1 MRKIIFL
8 LSIIALNFSHITVID
23 AQEIQ
28 ENSTVRFG
36 VMKFLSRAEGVT
48 DKQAE
53 AIGDIFARMLANSES
68 IIVVERDRFEDLAK
82 EHQFAKSGR
91 FEDDEVIEL
100 GKLISCKYILL
111 GAVTNLIRKTS
122 TTNLWIVSE
131 TLQEVTAT
139 IDLRVVD
146 VETSKVIYTLS
157 ENGSSSEKGSGFNIY
172 GFQLNKNKDF
182 TGLEILAIS
191 EATAKS
197 VFKIR
202 EEFAN
207 EYVQVTNITS
217 TEITIN
223 AGENWGLTPGMFLQ
237 IYSEGGNLPNLGNIE
252 GISTAKKRN
261 LLAIVKISDVQ
272 KDFCVAQILKN
283 GGRASS
289 LRKGNKVQ
297 PIDSKEAEKL
307 IKQKFF
313 SNSKGEN
320 SKKK

>member
-1 MRKIIFL
+1 MKKIIIL
-8 LSIIALNFSHITVID
+8 VIALIFSQIPMIE

-28 ENSTVRFG
+28 EDSTIRFG

-82 EHQFAKSGR
+82 EYQFAKSGR
-91 FEDDEVIEL
+91 FEDEEAIKL

-139 IDLRVVD
+139 IDVRIVD

-157 ENGSSSEKGSGFNIY
+157 EDGSSSEKGSGFNIY

-182 TGLEILAIS
+182 TGLEMLAIS
-191 EATAKS
+191 EAIAKS

-202 EEFAN
+202 EAFAN
-207 EYVQVTNITS
+207 EYVQVKNITS
-217 TEITIN
+217 KEITIN
-223 AGENWGLTPGMFLQ
+223 AGEKWGLTPGMFLQ
-237 IYSEGGNLPNLGNIE
+237 IYSEGGNLPNLENVE
-252 GISTAKKRN
+252 EISTSKKRN

-272 KDFCVAQILKN
+272 KDFSVAQILKN

-313 SNSKGEN
+313 SNSNGKN